1 IERHTIASLRFGAE
15 SERSLFVADYDTV
28 SFMRKTLRAAS
39 NALRLGEINLRNSK
53 LSVIAQ
59 GEKTWEQL
67 SYETSRFLK
76 R

>member
-1 IERHTIASLRFGAE
+1 MQLLKRKDAIVC
-15 SERSLFVADYDTV
+15 RSMEHHC
-28 SFMRKTLRAAS
+28 SAS

-59 GEKTWEQL
+59 GEKTWDQL